1 VNSASVADRIAS
13 VRARIAEAAQ
23 RAGRDASRVRV
34 VAVAKTAS
42 AAELRAAW
50 DAGQRVFGHNRVQ
63 ALQRDHAVL
72 PQAEWHAIGPLQGNK
87 VRDALLCASWIQVVG
102 EVRTAERLARALQE
116 PSLARS
122 ARLPVLL
129 QANLDPADGRY
140 GCRLDALPALAEAVQ
155 ALPSLELRGLMA
167 IGAADADPGSL
178 RRGFASLR
186 EAAEKLA
193 GAGMLPLAPELSMG
207 MSDDFEIAVEEGATL
222 VRVGR
227 TIFPPA
233 SER

>member
-1 VNSASVADRIAS
+1 MNSATVADRIAS
-13 VRARIAEAAQ
+13 VRARIALAAQ
-23 RAGRDASRVRV
+23 RAGRDAARVRV

-42 AAELRAAW
+42 EAALREAW

-63 ALQRDHAVL
+63 ALQRDHAIL
-72 PQAEWHAIGPLQGNK
+72 PLAEWHAIGPLQGNK
-87 VRDALLCASWIQVVG
+87 LRDALLCASWIQVVG
-102 EVRTAERLARALQE
+102 EARTAERLERAVQE

-129 QANLDPADGRY
+129 QASLNPTDGRY
-140 GCRLDALPALAEAVQ
+140 GCRLDALPALADAVQ
-155 ALPSLELRGLMA
+155 KLPSLDLRGLMA
-167 IGAADADPGSL
+167 IGAATADPGSL
-178 RRGFASLR
+178 RRGFANLR
-186 EAAEKLA
+186 EAAEKLTSA
-193 GAGMLPLAPELSMG
+193 GVLPLSPELSMG